1 MQVSHSTLSAA
12 LFSAIGASAAGSKR
26 PALQY
31 PLQPVTIEG
40 QIVEDNKQ
48 KSKSNASVKDRDENL
63 SLDKET
69 QQQQS
74 SNSPVDNSA
83 SHLLIQARLNN
94 SIQAANSLE
103 RPEPTNSPEPLTNS
117 PEPVTNSPEPV
128 TNTQSGIPHVN
139 SFPYSNRRSFNG
151 LAGEYLVLQSYL
163 NNEPANYLIADN
175 RSRSID
181 IFI

>member
-40 QIVEDNKQ
+40 QIVEDQQ

-117 PEPVTNSPEPV
+117 PEPVTN
-128 TNTQSGIPHVN
+128 TQSGIPHVN
-139 SFPYSNRRSFNG
+139 SFPFSNRRSFNG

-175 RSRSID
+175 RSKNID

>member
-12 LFSAIGASAAGSKR
+12 LFSAIGASTAGSKR

-40 QIVEDNKQ
+40 QIVEDQQ

-74 SNSPVDNSA
+74 SNSQVDNSA
-83 SHLLIQARLNN
+83 SHLLIQAKLNN
-94 SIQAANSLE
+94 SIQTA
-103 RPEPTNSPEPLTNS
+103 NSPERLGP
-117 PEPVTNSPEPV
+117 TNSPEPV

-139 SFPYSNRRSFNG
+139 SFPFSNRRSFNG

-175 RSRSID
+175 RSKNID